1 MAAAPLGE
9 IPVKE
14 TASNVSWL
22 PWTDI
27 AFFFYLFLLITW
39 SWLYFMNLSF
49 SYKHRPDC

>member
-27 AFFFYLFLLITW
+27 AFFLLLVSINNLVLAIFYEFFIFL
-39 SWLYFMNLSF
+39 
-49 SYKHRPDC
+49 